1 MDAVL
6 YQEGI
11 WKEYLFL
18 IKRYT
23 KEVPKLTE
31 CDWNI
36 TITAD
41 PANIIQDK
49 AFRIDFEIH
58 VFQNR
63 IVWIIQEHFRSFPKI
78 LLSRTYA
85 SDLQFFVFV

>member
-1 MDAVL
+1 MQYYIKKVF
-6 YQEGI
+6 ERST
-11 WKEYLFL
+11 FSL

-23 KEVPKLTE
+23 KEVPELTE

-78 LLSRTYA
+78 S
-85 SDLQFFVFV
+85 SI